1 MRCMGFNIKKETMK
15 LIIERLKVCWYV
27 LTYRNFFFAAYK
39 SDEKMLIENDQQEIT
54 GVKDK
59 SIRGWYHID
68 DVAFSGDIPTLR
80 YLICENIIGVVNKI
94 KNNEL

>member
-1 MRCMGFNIKKETMK
+1 MK
-15 LIIERLKVCWYV
+15 QIIERLKVCWYV

-39 SDEKMLIENDQQEIT
+39 SDEKMLIENEQQEIT

-59 SIRGWYHID
+59 SIRSWYHID

-80 YLICENIIGVVNKI
+80 HLICENIIGVVNKI